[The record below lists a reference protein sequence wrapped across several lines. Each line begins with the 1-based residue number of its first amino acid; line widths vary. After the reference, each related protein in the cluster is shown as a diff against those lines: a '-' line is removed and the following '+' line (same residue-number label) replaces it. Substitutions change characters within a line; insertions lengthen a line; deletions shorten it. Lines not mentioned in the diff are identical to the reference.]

1 MLMSKAQI
9 FEKAVQK
16 ISLNRLIHRKTW
28 DTTENSL
35 EKARISAKTRWENVQ
50 GRKTGRS
57 CNSYTIMRVFFT
69 SVHKKWD
76 ARTMSAYRYAMT
88 KRCSAA
94 SVIFVL
100 STVSSCQAVRMAY
113 TDNCTIDSSIINDF
127 RTIHILTKKSRFTPV
142 VRLLFF
148 CCQRTK
154 EVQNHGKT
162 LDIRRISDFKSAVS
176 ERGCQQRPP
185 KTARQKRRNH

>member
-1 MLMSKAQI
+1 MVDFLHFTQANSVMLMSKAQI

-35 EKARISAKTRWENVQ
+35 EKVRISAKSRWENVQ
-50 GRKTGRS
+50 GHKTDRS
-57 CNSYTIMRVFFT
+57 CNSYTILRVFFAAL
-69 SVHKKWD
+69 KKWGRPHYVGISIYD
-76 ARTMSAYRYAMT
+76 DQTMQRSHR
-88 KRCSAA
+88 R
-94 SVIFVL
+94 FVL

-148 CCQRTK
+148 CSQRTK
-154 EVQNHGKT
+154 EV
-162 LDIRRISDFKSAVS
+162 
-176 ERGCQQRPP
+176 
-185 KTARQKRRNH
+185 